1 MRNPALVVSPPETA
15 FEDLGAG
22 LVFDST
28 TLPPKPTY
36 QPVIPSDLRMRRLAA
51 RADDL
56 YREIRVE
63 NDATGKSGE
72 KFISN
77 PKR

>member
-1 MRNPALVVSPPETA
+1 MHAS
-15 FEDLGAG
+15 
-22 LVFDST
+22 
-28 TLPPKPTY
+28 PKPTY
-36 QPVIPSDLRMRRLAA
+36 QPVIPSDLRMRRLAV

-63 NDATGKSGE
+63 NAATGESGE
-72 KFISN
+72 KLIEN

>member
-1 MRNPALVVSPPETA
+1 MRNPALFVSRSRNGVRGPRCWVGIRQHHA
-15 FEDLGAG
+15 
-22 LVFDST
+22 S
-28 TLPPKPTY
+28 PKPTY

-72 KFISN
+72 KLI
-77 PKR
+77 

>member
-1 MRNPALVVSPPETA
+1 
-15 FEDLGAG
+15 
-22 LVFDST
+22 
-28 TLPPKPTY
+28 
-36 QPVIPSDLRMRRLAA
+36 MRRLAV

-63 NDATGKSGE
+63 NAATGESGE
-72 KFISN
+72 KLIEN

>member
-1 MRNPALVVSPPETA
+1 LVEVVWHGNLARHKAEPAKLHAS
-15 FEDLGAG
+15 
-22 LVFDST
+22 
-28 TLPPKPTY
+28 PKPTY
-36 QPVIPSDLRMRRLAA
+36 QPVIPSDLRMRRLAV

-63 NDATGKSGE
+63 NHATGESGE
-72 KFISN
+72 KLIEN